1 MSKQWNSARLECITQ
16 AVSKDPTIPTRT
28 LARSLTTN
36 HPELFPNIE
45 SARLAIR
52 GYRGAKG
59 DRDRHLQVFDNTKR
73 KINVP
78 DSDTA
83 TEPTEPVK
91 VALKGHWTIISDIHA
106 PYHSKPAIEAA
117 LEHSD
122 KIAATDG
129 LLING
134 DLIDFYQASKWSRN
148 PNARRINDELTMV
161 REFMK
166 ELSRYYPR
174 IVYKFGNHE
183 RRFTSYL
190 YANAPEIAD
199 MPCLKL
205 EQLFINNK
213 EKIEFEGKIEFIGA
227 QQIIYAG
234 DYLTILHGHEFAS
247 SAFSPVN
254 PARGAFLKAK
264 TNCIV
269 GHHHKPSA
277 HVETDA
283 RRVVTSTFSLGCLS
297 DLSPPYA
304 PINSYTHGFAT
315 MHMDG
320 NDFEINNYRITN
332 NYKVR

>member
-1 MSKQWNSARLECITQ
+1 MEALD
-16 AVSKDPTIPTRT
+16 KDPEIPTRT
-28 LARSLTTN
+28 LARCLAEN
-36 HPELFPNIE
+36 HAELFPSIE
-45 SARLAIR
+45 IARSCVKLK
-52 GYRGAKG
+52 RGAHGNK
-59 DRDRHLQVFDNTKR
+59 DRHLQTVSNVKR
-73 KINVP
+73 RINVP

-83 TEPTEPVK
+83 PERTEPVE
-91 VALKGHWTIISDIHA
+91 VALQGHWTIFSDTHI

-166 ELSRYYPR
+166 ELSRCYPR
-174 IVYKFGNHE
+174 IIYKFGNHE

-205 EQLFINNK
+205 EQLFVNNK

-254 PARGAFLKAK
+254 PARGAFLRAK

-304 PINSYTHGFAT
+304 PVNSYTHGFAT

-320 NDFEINNYRITN
+320 NDFEVSNYRITKD
-332 NYKVR
+332 YKVR

>member
-1 MSKQWNSARLECITQ
+1 MSKQWNEARLECFMQ

-28 LARSLTTN
+28 LARSLATN
-36 HPELFPNIE
+36 HPDLFPNIE
-45 SARLAIR
+45 SARLAVR

-59 DRDRHLQVFDNTKR
+59 DRDRHLQILDNTKR

-83 TEPTEPVK
+83 PERTEPVK
-91 VALKGHWTIISDIHA
+91 VTLKGHGTILSDFHI
-106 PYHSKPAIEAA
+106 PYHHKPAIEVA
-117 LEHSD
+117 LEHAE
-122 KIAATDG
+122 KINAMEW
-129 LLING
+129 LFING

-148 PNARRINDELTMV
+148 PNARRVKDELTMTH
-161 REFMK
+161 EFLK

-199 MPCLKL
+199 MPCLSL
-205 EQLFINNK
+205 EQLFK
-213 EKIEFEGKIEFIGA
+213 LDEGKIEFIGA

-254 PARGAFLKAK
+254 PARGAFLRAK
-264 TNCIV
+264 NNCLV
-269 GHHHKPSA
+269 GHHHKPSE
-277 HVETDA
+277 HVETDIH
-283 RRVVTSTFSLGCLS
+283 RTVISTFSLGCLS

-304 PINSYTHGFAT
+304 PVNSYVHGFAT